1 MAQFKQWALE
11 YVLSDDE
18 PVQLDIARKAAKEI
32 ESSRASS
39 TVVGGW
45 AASVQQWMTPAH
57 ADDDQM
63 DDGDEGGSGDII
75 ARAKVLRLI
84 GFFGSMFSYDHKA
97 GITASAK
104 ALRQLYSMKAFK
116 PDMGVKILDDV
127 CKIKDDFRLQ
137 TAATRLELYELFL
150 SLVQD
155 PAVASEL
162 RHKYGPSCGFVLD
175 LLQVCQSER
184 DPRNLMVWFKILALL
199 LTDYDPTPEVTDEVF
214 KVFSAYF
221 PISLRTSATPIG
233 ITAED
238 LKEAVRSCFSAHQR
252 VASLAF
258 PFLIQKLDQGDAVT
272 VSVKVDILKS
282 IKACIEQYDNPQA
295 SVVPY
300 IEKIWNSLKYEVRNG
315 EVKETIDATLEVL
328 RAIAR
333 KLDGTKTHKLDASS
347 LKAYV
352 DLVSR
357 DCQPD
362 LSNPTYTK
370 QAGLLY
376 MTVVTANIRAYALY
390 NASFIDT
397 IRQNLRQPKSPVHT
411 RDLILLLN
419 SLLKTRTELFRD
431 RKQGHADDENTLREE
446 IRSHLD
452 TLFHDVY
459 LPVWTSKSKEST
471 SDERDVLKQV
481 MQGLALL
488 VSQQILQSDETP
500 ALLCPASICSEIC
513 SLLTLTLTR
522 SLTLSSND
530 NDADDTTLE
539 DEAVS
544 ALRTIAMNYTDGYT
558 EFADRA
564 TAEIK
569 KRDWNNP
576 SEYSLNALKELLS
589 RFSFIGCS
597 EIPSNIATEPP
608 SQKQFSPLQH
618 FITLTASLLEL
629 FPLSSQPSSTSAAAL
644 ANATVI
650 SSLHAS
656 IIWFRDACET
666 KYGKEALG
674 SQTDGSQNWL
684 DEFRQLPE
692 DWLSQLCQ
700 GSGVVLPALEESD
713 PKVYAEF
720 LKLGLFTVR
729 YLYRSAAAGPRATW
743 SERALVQLSQMTALV
758 VQSLDEKLQVACNL
772 ADQAVNLFLAPD
784 EKAAQPEAGVDEGIL
799 TLGILQGLWP
809 GALAGLYKPG
819 GEAQRLM
826 CDTSKLGPSPS
837 RESDIRAA
845 IGAILA
851 NKYKGG
857 PSTSDPDSIVM
868 KAVLDFWATYLTTST
883 APSSPTDSTFPAYNT
898 IAMNV
903 LSAAAARQDKHLLP
917 LIPTLHAAAASPHP
931 AGETVASSL
940 GLLLTPN
947 PLLTAANH
955 ATVKRFHKQWTYAH
969 LAKPLLPLAQPTP
982 SGDKLLATRYRI
994 AVLAVVGNCPLAV
1007 YQDDLPALIK
1017 LLVTALSDREG
1028 IDLDETAAGQVSAAL
1043 GVLVEILAHE
1053 PEAVRGYI
1061 REIVGGATKVY
1072 RDCSPA
1078 SYVSPSG
1085 AAGCRGLALQV
1096 LGAVAGRFEERHV
1109 LAYAPATQRML
1120 AVACGDPAR
1129 KVREVARRARAGWAK
1144 IG

>member
-1 MAQFKQWALE
+1 
-11 YVLSDDE
+11 
-18 PVQLDIARKAAKEI
+18 
-32 ESSRASS
+32 
-39 TVVGGW
+39 
-45 AASVQQWMTPAH
+45 
-57 ADDDQM
+57 
-63 DDGDEGGSGDII
+63 
-75 ARAKVLRLI
+75 
-84 GFFGSMFSYDHKA
+84 MFSYDHKA

-116 PDMGVKILDDV
+116 PDMGVKIIDDV

-137 TAATRLELYELFL
+137 TAATRLEIYELFL

-155 PAVASEL
+155 PVVSSEL

-184 DPRNLMVWFKILALL
+184 DPRNLMVWFKILALI
-199 LTDYDPTPEVTDEVF
+199 LTDFDPTPEVTDEVF

-252 VASLAF
+252 VAGLAF

-272 VSVKVDILKS
+272 VSVKVDILKT
-282 IKACIEQYDNPQA
+282 IKACVEEYENPQA

-300 IEKIWNSLKYEVRNG
+300 IQKIWNSLKYEVRNG
-315 EVKETIDATLEVL
+315 EVKETIDATLDVL

-333 KLDGTKTHKLDASS
+333 KLDGTKTHKLDPSS
-347 LKAYV
+347 LKTYI

-397 IRQNLRQPKSPVHT
+397 IRQNLRQPKSPTHT

-419 SLLKTRTELFRD
+419 SLLKTRMELFRG
-431 RKQGHADDENTLREE
+431 RKQGHPDDENILREE
-446 IRSHLD
+446 SRTHLD

-459 LPVWTSKSKEST
+459 LPVWTSKTKEST

-481 MQGLALL
+481 TQGLALL
-488 VSQQILQSDETP
+488 VSQQILQSDGTP

-513 SLLTLTLTR
+513 SLLTLTLTKG
-522 SLTLSSND
+522 LTLSSND
-530 NDADDTTLE
+530 KDTDDTTLE

-544 ALRTIAMNYTDGYT
+544 ALRTIVINYTDGYT

-564 TAEIK
+564 TAEIR

-576 SEYSLNALKELLS
+576 SEYSLNALKELFS
-589 RFSFIGCS
+589 RFTFIGCS
-597 EIPSNIATEPP
+597 EIPSNIVTEPP

-618 FITLTASLLEL
+618 FVTLTASLLEL
-629 FPLSSQPSSTSAAAL
+629 FPLSSQPSSTAEAAL
-644 ANATVI
+644 ANATVV

-656 IIWFRDACET
+656 IIWFQDACEA
-666 KYGKEALG
+666 KYDKDALN
-674 SQTDGSQNWL
+674 SQAESQNWV
-684 DEFRQLPE
+684 DEFGKLPQ
-692 DWLSQLCQ
+692 DWLSQLRR
-700 GSGVVLPALEESD
+700 GSEAALPQLEETD
-713 PKVYAEF
+713 PKVYAQF

-729 YLYRSAAAGPRATW
+729 NLYRSAAAGPRAPW
-743 SERALVQLSQMTALV
+743 SERALVQLSQMAALV

-772 ADQAVNLFLAPD
+772 AAEAVNFFLTAD
-784 EKAAQPEAGVDEGIL
+784 ERAVQAEAGVEEGIL

-809 GALAGLYKPG
+809 GALAGLVCPRPPLEHDGTRLTRAQYTPG

-826 CDTSKLGPSPS
+826 CDTSKFGPSPS

-851 NKYKGG
+851 NKYKSG
-857 PSTSDPDSIVM
+857 PSTSDPDSLVM
-868 KAVLDFWATYLTTST
+868 KTVLDFWGTYLTTAT
-883 APSSPTDSTFPAYNT
+883 TPSSPTDPSFPLYNT

-903 LSAAAARQDKHLLP
+903 LSAAAARQDKHVLP
-917 LIPTLHAAAASPHP
+917 LIPTLHAAASSPHP
-931 AGETVASSL
+931 AGETIASSL

-947 PLLTAANH
+947 PLLTTPNH
-955 ATVKRFHKQWTYAH
+955 STIKRFHKQWTYAH

-982 SGDKLLATRYRI
+982 SADKLLTTRYRI
-994 AVLAVVGNCPLAV
+994 AVLSVVGNCPLAV

-1028 IDLDETAAGQVSAAL
+1028 ITSDETAAGQVTASLTAL
-1043 GVLVEILAHE
+1043 AEILAHE
-1053 PEAVRGYI
+1053 PETVRGYI
-1061 REIVGGATKVY
+1061 REIVAGTTKVY
-1072 RDCSPA
+1072 RDCSPLSA
-1078 SYVSPSG
+1078 VSPSSPAAGTASGCAHWRG
-1085 AAGCRGLALQV
+1085 AAGCRALALQV
-1096 LGAVAGRFEERHV
+1096 LGAVAGRFEERFV
-1109 LAYAPATQRML
+1109 LGYAPAVQRML
-1120 AVACGDPAR
+1120 AVACGDP
-1129 KVREVARRARAGWAK
+1129 VRRVRGEARRARGVWARV
-1144 IG
+1144 G